1 MLSGEQAQ
9 DRCAD
14 LIACARRLG
23 ADAADTVYVASHSE
37 SVQVRLGALE
47 EVDRSESEHFGL
59 RVFIGMRQATIGSSA
74 LDTGSLEELAGR
86 AIAMARVAPEDEN
99 AALAPEDL
107 LMRHAPPLL
116 DLVSDLPGP
125 AAMREAAMAAEDA
138 ARANEGITN
147 SEGASA
153 GTGHSVI
160 ALATS
165 HGFAAT
171 YAQSQHSL
179 SAAVVAGEGSG
190 MERGS
195 EWRVA
200 RHRGDLPDAAW
211 IGAQAARRA
220 VERLGPGTVR
230 SGAMP
235 VVFDPLAGRS
245 LLGHFVAAISG
256 PSIARGASFL
266 LDREGQQVFD
276 SGVTVVDDPLVV
288 RGLGSR
294 PFDGEG
300 LETRA
305 ATLIDKGVLTGW
317 MLDSASARK
326 LGRQPTGHAVRLG
339 GAAPSVSSSNL
350 TLLPDEQ
357 SVAELIAD
365 IDEGV
370 LLTELI
376 GPGVNIVSGDYS
388 RGASGFLIRGGEIAG
403 PVSGITIAGNLSDM
417 FANMRAASDLEMIY
431 STNVPTLRVDGMTV
445 AGA

>member
-1 MLSGEQAQ
+1 MLSGDNAL
-9 DRCAD
+9 DRCGE

-23 ADAADTVYVASHSE
+23 ADGADAVYVGSHSE
-37 SVQVRLGALE
+37 SVQVRLGGLE
-47 EVDRSESEHFGL
+47 DVDRSESEHFGL

-74 LDTGSLEELAGR
+74 VDAGRLEELASR
-86 AIAMARVAPEDEN
+86 AIAMARAAPEDEN
-99 AALAPEDL
+99 AALAPRSL
-107 LMRHAPPLL
+107 LMRQAPPDL

-125 AAMREAAMAAEDA
+125 DTLREAALASEDA
-138 ARANEGITN
+138 ARAVAGVTN
-147 SEGASA
+147 SEGAAA

-165 HGFAAT
+165 DGFGAN

-190 MERGS
+190 MERGA

-211 IGAQAARRA
+211 IGAKAARRA
-220 VERLGPGTVR
+220 VERLGPASVR

-256 PSIARGASFL
+256 PSIARGGSFL
-266 LDREGQQVFD
+266 LEREGERVFD
-276 SGVTVVDDPLVV
+276 SSVTIVDDPLVM

-305 ATLIDKGVLTGW
+305 TTLIGKGVLTGW

-339 GAAPSVSSSNL
+339 GAPPSVSSSNL
-350 TLLPDEQ
+350 TLLAGER

-365 IDEGV
+365 IAEGV

-388 RGASGFLIRGGEIAG
+388 RGAAGFLIRDGQIAG
-403 PVSGITIAGNLSDM
+403 PVSGITVAGNMADM
-417 FANMRAASDLEMIY
+417 FANMHPANDLEIIY

-445 AGA
+445 AGS